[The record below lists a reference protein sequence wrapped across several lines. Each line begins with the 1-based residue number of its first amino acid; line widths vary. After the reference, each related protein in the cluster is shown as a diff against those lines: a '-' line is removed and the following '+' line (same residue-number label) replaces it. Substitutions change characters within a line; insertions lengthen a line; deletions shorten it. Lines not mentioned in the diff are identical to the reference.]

1 MKVKVKNQFKIQNF
15 LVIII
20 IFYLLF
26 SISCQQKAR
35 GKIIAKVNNEAITD
49 AEFTK
54 ALPAGFVSDSTENSY
69 RHSLLEQLITKKLF
83 IQEAKKLG
91 LDKEIE
97 NVFERD
103 KQTILIQALYDDV
116 VTKNAKVSSKELSE
130 AKKLMATEVHLKL
143 ISVPDENIIQLIN
156 NEIKKGT
163 GFDTLAKLYS
173 QDPSGQNGG
182 DIGFVPILYFE
193 EPVRKAILKMKQGE
207 VSQPVQGRQDF
218 KIINYLEKRPS
229 SETAQKIND
238 DTRVVLE
245 QEKSQKLAMD
255 YLNKMQSR
263 IVYNPE
269 GLKLFYKSADQI
281 TPEESEIWV
290 VKKDNKKIVKAK
302 NLLHVAREFPV
313 TLDTA
318 MRTYAIK
325 RAVED
330 DVLYE
335 DALARKLDK
344 KGDIIAELEK
354 RKNDLLY
361 EKFYLDEITQKI
373 NINEKDIADYYN
385 THKDQYVQSKLPEV
399 TTIIR
404 NAILSDRRVALFQTI
419 ADSLKTKAKIEINEK
434 LLITA
439 GKTQKNNKK
448 GVK

>member
-35 GKIIAKVNNEAITD
+35 GKIIAKVNNETITD

>member
-35 GKIIAKVNNEAITD
+35 GKIIAKVNNETITD

-313 TLDTA
+313 MLDTA